1 VDHGVMWIMGRV
13 EGWLCQLSTLPISPL
28 YPAYMWQ
35 INDHRQAINRK
46 KRLPPQIRKMLV

>member
-1 VDHGVMWIMGRV
+1 MWIMGRV

-35 INDHRQAINRK
+35 INYHRQAINRK